1 MAAFLTAGTN
11 EATSSTFTLAAGES
25 TLLYLIDAA
34 GPGLPEDIVVDIQVA
49 SSASEYFNIG
59 VLTRQKPAQVLT
71 APGTFRVL
79 RKACSTAV
87 GVDRN

>member
-34 GPGLPEDIVVDIQVA
+34 GPGLPEDIVVNIQVLSAA
-49 SSASEYFNIG
+49 SQPFNIG
-59 VLTRQKPAQVLT
+59 VLTSNHPAWVLS
-71 APGTFRVL
+71 APGTFQVE